1 MNELTKS
8 LLINVIH
15 AHLLC
20 LTFDEL
26 AVERRVEERRVEA
39 YQLFV
44 NDEFLFGRCLRHG
57 NSDELSR
64 FARIMDGRVHG
75 RGGVAKVRRRT

>member
-1 MNELTKS
+1 MNQLTKS
-8 LLINVIH
+8 LLIDVIH

-26 AVERRVEERRVEA
+26 AVERRMEERRVEA

-44 NDEFLFGRCLRHG
+44 NNEFLLGRCVGHDNG
-57 NSDELSR
+57 DELGR
-64 FARIMDGRVHG
+64 FARQPND
-75 RGGVAKVRRRT
+75 K